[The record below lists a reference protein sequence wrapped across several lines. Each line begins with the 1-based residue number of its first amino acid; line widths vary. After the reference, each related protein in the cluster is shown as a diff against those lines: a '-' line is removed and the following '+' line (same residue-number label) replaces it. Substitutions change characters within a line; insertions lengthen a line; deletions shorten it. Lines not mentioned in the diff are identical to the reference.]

1 MSTDFQV
8 TVTEIL
14 GTDSMNNSRV
24 TINNNF
30 KTLASSINSLTQV
43 INTNTSTIGGTGIN
57 FKGDNAL
64 ISGSVNANSIN
75 LGSTALNEQTL
86 KALLALLETNRQ
98 ITQTTED

>member
-1 MSTDFQV
+1 MITDFQV

-43 INTNTSTIGGTGIN
+43 INANTSTIGGRGIN
-57 FKGDNAL
+57 FEGDTAL
-64 ISGSVNANSIN
+64 IHGSINANSIN
-75 LGSTALNEQTL
+75 LGSAALDGQTL
-86 KALLALLETNRQ
+86 QALLKLLETN
-98 ITQTTED
+98 IDKNL

>member
-1 MSTDFQV
+1 MTTDFQV

-43 INTNTSTIGGTGIN
+43 INANTIGGTGIN
-57 FKGDNAL
+57 FEGDNAV
-64 ISGSVNANSIN
+64 IRGSVNANSIN
-75 LGSTALNEQTL
+75 LGSAALNEETL
-86 KALLALLETNRQ
+86 QALLALLKTK
-98 ITQTTED
+98 